1 MKRIVNNL
9 HQYRSKEWVVACRRQ
24 DLLNKTPKYLYANCR
39 LCSEHFEDCMFVNPE
54 TKNRLNDMAKP
65 SLFNLKNPPPRVGSK
80 RRIIEKK
87 DEAVESEGKFT

>member
-1 MKRIVNNL
+1 M
-9 HQYRSKEWVVACRRQ
+9 VACRRQ

-54 TKNRLNDMAKP
+54 TINRLNDMAKP
-65 SLFNLKNPPPRVGSK
+65 SLFKVNNPPPKVGCK

-87 DEAVESEGKFT
+87 DEAVEFEGKFTYVRGYTC